1 MNIQTVES
9 RVKERTV
16 GLEMALRQM
25 AEREREED
33 HARFR
38 EQYKR
43 ELRSEFDEK
52 LAKQVDLWDK
62 GVASQERKAA
72 EEAIARQ
79 RPNRPIASNTAKHG
93 VAAPTA
99 EEFKEFRLPRSFK
112 SVSVLCSMS
121 PHAVG
126 IASYAEATL
135 QGKRRNERSTAPS
148 DTGEEDESRPIE
160 ARKSAT
166 TSKQSRASQRR
177 GEGSIQS
184 SRSSRRSGA
193 PSHQSSASQRI
204 GPLITAAP
212 RRLGVGAQERRISRR
227 NRTRAGAIGGSP
239 SPSIVI
245 AAEWAGIYSLIPV
258 APRHFTWGA
267 REQGADS
274 RRPADA
280 CAVGG
285 TTQAACQGT
294 RGALRT
300 PHAVVGEGIAPGG
313 QARGGQKRGPECG
326 VQ

>member
-1 MNIQTVES
+1 MSTNQHQQNSKKKVKPTTVSATMEMSSSKGNKETQAKAGGSRSETKSTRKADEEAKLEAMVES
-9 RVKERTV
+9 RVIERTA
-16 GLEMALRQM
+16 GLEMALRQV

-112 SVSVLCSMS
+112 SVSVLRSMS

-135 QGKRRNERSTAPS
+135 QGKRRNEMSTAPS
-148 DTGEEDESRPIE
+148 DTDEEDESRSIDDE
-160 ARKSAT
+160 LLFVVAAT
-166 TSKQSRASQRR
+166 MMTSCCS
-177 GEGSIQS
+177 
-184 SRSSRRSGA
+184 
-193 PSHQSSASQRI
+193 
-204 GPLITAAP
+204 
-212 RRLGVGAQERRISRR
+212 
-227 NRTRAGAIGGSP
+227 
-239 SPSIVI
+239 
-245 AAEWAGIYSLIPV
+245 WSLP
-258 APRHFTWGA
+258 P
-267 REQGADS
+267 
-274 RRPADA
+274 
-280 CAVGG
+280 
-285 TTQAACQGT
+285 
-294 RGALRT
+294 
-300 PHAVVGEGIAPGG
+300 
-313 QARGGQKRGPECG
+313 
-326 VQ
+326 